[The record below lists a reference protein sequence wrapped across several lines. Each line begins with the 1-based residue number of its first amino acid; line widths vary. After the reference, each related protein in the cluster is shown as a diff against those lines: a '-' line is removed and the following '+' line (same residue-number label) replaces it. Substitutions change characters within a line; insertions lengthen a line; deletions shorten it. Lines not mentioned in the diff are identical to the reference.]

1 MFDRAVHPHP
11 TLPLEGEGIESSSLM
26 SLSPLEQTVLAYY
39 AATQAST
46 LAPAPRWYPYGEL
59 ILIVEDKVAVAV
71 RKFGFKA
78 KACAKA
84 SGTAFLD
91 AMIAKGAWTT
101 TQNDFGGAMHQ
112 FQPDVYKAALEEFNA
127 ADPIVQKA
135 ADGGDT
141 FWAETFA
148 ELTK

>member
-1 MFDRAVHPHP
+1 
-11 TLPLEGEGIESSSLM
+11 M

-59 ILIVEDKVAVAV
+59 ILIVEDKVAVAA
-71 RKFGFKA
+71 RKFGFRV

-101 TQNDFGGAMHQ
+101 KQNDFGGAMHQ
-112 FQPDVYKAALEEFNA
+112 FQPDVYKTALEEFNA